1 MRKTCLKA
9 KIDQECGDAIM
20 DDITNGLSEDSVS
33 IVKSSVIKTS
43 EQISGKAKDCKK
55 LENER
60 KILEFHKYVY
70 YRIVMFLEYNGDRQC
85 VILLCNS

>member
-9 KIDQECGDAIM
+9 KIDQECSDAIM
-20 DDITNGLSEDSVS
+20 DDMTNGLSEDSVS
-33 IVKSSVIKTS
+33 IMKSSVIKIS

-60 KILEFHKYVY
+60 KILEFHK
-70 YRIVMFLEYNGDRQC
+70 
-85 VILLCNS
+85 